1 MTTASARGGNRGE
14 RRRGRKRQRGEQRS
28 EARVDRGG
36 RVRSSS
42 AERAYERKRER
53 GEQAERHRA
62 NNSGGDVS
70 TTTAKRATRAHDSG
84 RSPSFGTG
92 MVRPVREFAAR
103 VARRLAHSRA
113 PFVGTVMVVLVSGVV
128 ATLWLSIAAV
138 SNSYRIQDSKERVQ
152 ALTERKEDLLRSVS
166 RMSSIS
172 EVQRR
177 VEEMN
182 MVPAPEPAHLVV
194 EPDGSVRLVG
204 HPRAATAPEE
214 NPEES
219 ARSDGQAPDGD
230 TEDANQQT
238 SRDDT
243 SDGRTADPESTHS
256 NDPSAG
262 QE

>member
-1 MTTASARGGNRGE
+1 MTTASARGGSRGE
-14 RRRGRKRQRGEQRS
+14 RGRGRKRQRGEQRS
-28 EARVDRGG
+28 ETRVDRGV

-62 NNSGGDVS
+62 NNSGGDAS
-70 TTTAKRATRAHDSG
+70 TTTVKRVAGPSDSG
-84 RSPSFGTG
+84 GSPSFGTR
-92 MVRPVREFAAR
+92 MVRPAREFVAR
-103 VARRLAHSRA
+103 GARRLAHSPA

-194 EPDGSVRLVG
+194 DPDGSVRLVG

-214 NPEES
+214 APEES
-219 ARSDGQAPDGD
+219 AHSDGQVPEGD
-230 TEDANQQT
+230 TEDADPHS
-238 SRDDT
+238 SREDT
-243 SDGRTADPESTHS
+243 SDGRTADPESSHS